1 MTRRVRDIV
10 AHAAVG
16 LVLIGATAAVLASE
30 QGPSF
35 DCNDA
40 EPKP

>member
-16 LVLIGATAAVLASE
+16 FVFIGATAAVLASE
-30 QGPSF
+30 Q
-35 DCNDA
+35 
-40 EPKP
+40 